1 MGGGR
6 IVNLFFNK
14 KGVKM
19 KKILGTLLCASFL
32 FGYDAS
38 DLPWAKKACKQGD
51 SYGCLA
57 LGFLYQKGLG
67 VEQNYQKAVEYYKKA
82 CNKNN
87 ARACASLGFAYNAG
101 SGVRQNYFEAFKYFK
116 KACDFKYALAC
127 ASVGH
132 SYASGAGVRQDIYM
146 AKEYYGKACDLG
158 DQDGCDRY
166 RELNRYR

>member
-38 DLPWAKKACKQGD
+38 DLPWAKKACKQGNAE
-51 SYGCLA
+51 GCHA
-57 LGFLYQKGLG
+57 LGFLYEKGLG

-87 ARACASLGFAYNAG
+87 AIACASLGFAYNAG

-116 KACDFKYALAC
+116 KSCDLKHALGC
-127 ASVGH
+127 AGIGRL
-132 SYASGAGVRQDIYM
+132 YITGEGVRQDKYM
-146 AKEYYGKACDLG
+146 AKEYFGKACDLG
-158 DQDGCDRY
+158 EQEWGCDKY
-166 RELNRYR
+166 RALNR